1 MDNKDIWFQHVAFG
15 YSPDKQILQDVDFT
29 VPGGKMYAIVG
40 PSGSGKSTI
49 VNLIPRLY
57 DVDRGSVKIN
67 KVDVR
72 RFDLTYLRGNIGM
85 VGKGKIISQTKE
97 TTY

>member
-1 MDNKDIWFQHVAFG
+1 MDNKDIWFRHVAFG
-15 YSPDKQILQDVDFT
+15 YSPDKQ
-29 VPGGKMYAIVG
+29 
-40 PSGSGKSTI
+40 
-49 VNLIPRLY
+49 IPRLY